1 MVLSTLDLQQVPAQ
15 LHLLLVHHSQLIIWL
30 LLVAV
35 VAVDNKVM
43 MLALAVAAV
52 EVF

>member
-1 MVLSTLDLQQVPAQ
+1 LIT
-15 LHLLLVHHSQLIIWL
+15 LLLP
-30 LLVAV
+30 V
-35 VAVDNKVM
+35 VVVVVDNRVM